1 VSANQ
6 HLLNDHSTPESRFQS
21 CGPAGRRVK
30 FRRSRPARNI
40 VKFCLRRC
48 AGRMLKFCRS
58 HCARQPPFAFRRAG
72 HFCAAFTLSVALML
86 SVTAS
91 NLRAADISGS
101 GEPAGCQ
108 TVRFS
113 DVGWTDVTATTALVA
128 QLLRS
133 IGYAPTITVL
143 SVPVTFASLQNKDI
157 DVFLGNWMPAQE
169 ADRSPYLA
177 DGSIVVIGP
186 NLLGAKYTLAV
197 PSYLY
202 EAGLKDFNDI
212 RRFAPAVGSS
222 IYGIEPGNDGNRLV
236 LKMLKQDLFG
246 LGDFKLVESSEQGML
261 AQVERAYRSKEPVV
275 FLAWEPHP
283 MNMRFDLKYLNGG
296 DTVFGPNF
304 GGATIYTVTR
314 KGYSAECPNVGRL
327 LSNLKFTLRGESE
340 MMAAI
345 LDRHEQPQI
354 AAAEWLRAN
363 PTATKV
369 WLDGVLAF
377 DGRPASAA
385 LAHSVPPPRPGGF
398 EQWVVTHKIP
408 VGDAM
413 AVAIDTIKTHG
424 TFVFDG
430 ISVVIRGMVNG
441 VTALLRILPAPALI
455 VAIAA
460 LAWALRRSWT
470 LTAFVALALL
480 FILNQG
486 YWIATLETLALVM
499 VATLMSAAIGVPL
512 GIAAAHRPRL
522 FAALRPVLDLMQTL
536 PTFVYLIPTLV
547 LFGLGVVPGL
557 ISTVI
562 FALPAPIR
570 LTHLGISSVPRP
582 LIEAGEAFGAT
593 PMQLL
598 WKIELPSAATTI
610 IAGITQCIMLSLS
623 MVVIAALV
631 GAGGLGVPVV
641 RALNSVQVGMGFEAG
656 FTIVL
661 LAIILD
667 RISRPKERGIAR

>member
-1 VSANQ
+1 MVSACNAP
-6 HLLNDHSTPESRFQS
+6 LNEHSRIDLAAQS
-21 CGPAGRRVK
+21 CRPWGRVVKPAATPRAW
-30 FRRSRPARNI
+30 PA
-40 VKFCLRRC
+40 L
-48 AGRMLKFCRS
+48 A
-58 HCARQPPFAFRRAG
+58 
-72 HFCAAFTLSVALML
+72 AAFALTLAAL
-86 SVTAS
+86 SS
-91 NLRAADISGS
+91 RAAAAADPPS
-101 GEPAGCQ
+101 CQ

-113 DVGWTDVTATTALVA
+113 DIGWTDVTSTTALTA
-128 QLLRS
+128 RLLRE
-133 IGYAPTITVL
+133 IGYTPTVTVL

-157 DVFLGNWMPAQE
+157 DVFLGNWMPAEE
-169 ADRSPYLA
+169 ADRKPYDA
-177 DGSIVVIGP
+177 DGSVVVIRP
-186 NLLGAKYTLAV
+186 NLVGAKYTLAV
-197 PSYLY
+197 PAYTY
-202 EAGLKDFNDI
+202 AEGLRDFKDI
-212 RRFAPAVGSS
+212 RRFGPQLSNS

-246 LGDFKLVESSEQGML
+246 LGGFKLIESSEQGML
-261 AQVERAYRSKEPVV
+261 AQVERAYRSKQPIV

-283 MNMRFDLKYLNGG
+283 MNMRFDLKYLGGG
-296 DTVFGPNF
+296 DAVFGPNF

-314 KGYSAECPNVGRL
+314 KGYSAECPNIGRL
-327 LSNLKFTLRGESE
+327 LTNLSFTLRGESE

-345 LDRHEQPQI
+345 LDRHEQPDI
-354 AAAEWLRAN
+354 AAAEWLKAN
-363 PTATKV
+363 PAAVKS
-369 WLDGVLAF
+369 WLEGVRTF
-377 DGRPASAA
+377 DGRPAAGA
-385 LAHSVPPPRPGGF
+385 LAGSAPSTRPGGF
-398 EQWVVTHKIP
+398 EQWIVNHKIP

-413 AVAIDTIKTHG
+413 AVAIDTIKAHG

-430 ISVVIRGMVNG
+430 ISIVIRGTVDG
-441 VTALLRILPAPALI
+441 VTTLLRALPATALI
-455 VAIAA
+455 VAVAA
-460 LAWALRRSWT
+460 LAFGLRRSWT

-486 YWIATLETLALVM
+486 YWDATLETLALVL
-499 VATLMSAAIGVPL
+499 VATLASAAVGVPL

-522 FAALRPVLDLMQTL
+522 FAAMRPVLDLMQTL

-593 PMQLL
+593 PLQLL
-598 WKIELPSAATTI
+598 WKVELPSAASTI

-667 RISRPKERGIAR
+667 RISRPKEREVPR

>member
-1 VSANQ
+1 MTINDSQTPVSPAAEP
-6 HLLNDHSTPESRFQS
+6 SMATEPSVAAAPS
-21 CGPAGRRVK
+21 AATAPAGAAAAPGGGTRD
-30 FRRSRPARNI
+30 PAN
-40 VKFCLRRC
+40 
-48 AGRMLKFCRS
+48 
-58 HCARQPPFAFRRAG
+58 
-72 HFCAAFTLSVALML
+72 
-86 SVTAS
+86 
-91 NLRAADISGS
+91 
-101 GEPAGCQ
+101 CQ

-113 DVGWTDVTATTALVA
+113 DVGWTDVTATTALVT

-133 IGYAPTITVL
+133 IGYSPTVTVL
-143 SVPVTFASLQNKDI
+143 SVPVTFASVQNKDI

-169 ADRSPYLA
+169 ADRGHYVE
-177 DGSIVVIGP
+177 DGSVVVIGA
-186 NLLGAKYTLAV
+186 NLTGAKYTLAV
-197 PSYLY
+197 PAYAY
-202 EAGLKDFNDI
+202 AAGLHDFNDI
-212 RRFAPAVGSS
+212 QRFAPALNDS
-222 IYGIEPGNDGNRLV
+222 IYGIEPGNDGNRHV
-236 LKMLKQDLFG
+236 LEMLKQNQFG
-246 LGDFKLVESSEQGML
+246 LGSFKLIESSEQGML
-261 AQVERAYRSKEPVV
+261 AQVERAYRDKKPVV

-283 MNMRFDLKYLNGG
+283 MNMRFDLKYLSGG
-296 DTVFGPNF
+296 DEVFGPNF

-314 KGYSAECPNVGRL
+314 RGYSAECPNIGRL
-327 LSNLKFTLRGESE
+327 LANLKFTLRGESE

-345 LDRHEQPQI
+345 LDRHEAPDI
-354 AAAEWLRAN
+354 AATEWLKAN
-363 PTATKV
+363 PTATKA
-369 WLDGVLAF
+369 WLAGVLTF
-377 DGRPASAA
+377 DGRPAAGA
-385 LAHSVPPPRPGGF
+385 LARGAPPPRPGGF
-398 EQWVVTHKIP
+398 EQWIVTHKIP

-413 AVAIDTIKTHG
+413 AVAIDYIKTHG
-424 TFVFDG
+424 TILFDG
-430 ISVVIRGMVNG
+430 ISIVIRGMVDG
-441 VTALLRILPAPALI
+441 LTALLRALPAPALI
-455 VAIAA
+455 VAFAL
-460 LAWALRRSWT
+460 LAWALRRS
-470 LTAFVALALL
+470 LPLAAFVALALL

-486 YWIATLETLALVM
+486 YWLATLETLSLVM
-499 VATLMSAAIGVPL
+499 VATLASTAIGVPL

-570 LTHLGISSVPRP
+570 LTHLGISSVPKP

-598 WKIELPSAATTI
+598 WKVELPSAASTI
-610 IAGITQCIMLSLS
+610 VAGITQCIMLSLS

-667 RISRPKERGIAR
+667 RISRPKERGASQ

>member
-1 VSANQ
+1 MFSLFLGGLAQ
-6 HLLNDHSTPESRFQS
+6 
-21 CGPAGRRVK
+21 A
-30 FRRSRPARNI
+30 
-40 VKFCLRRC
+40 
-48 AGRMLKFCRS
+48 
-58 HCARQPPFAFRRAG
+58 
-72 HFCAAFTLSVALML
+72 AAFGAS
-86 SVTAS
+86 TAS
-91 NLRAADISGS
+91 EPAVG
-101 GEPAGCQ
+101 GEPASCQ

-128 QLLRS
+128 QLLRT
-133 IGYAPTITVL
+133 IGYTPAITVL
-143 SVPVTFASLQNKDI
+143 SVPVTFASMQKKDV

-169 ADRSPYLA
+169 ADRAPYLA
-177 DGSIVVIGP
+177 DGSVVVVGP
-186 NLLGAKYTLAV
+186 NLTGAKYSLAV
-197 PSYLY
+197 PAYAY
-202 EAGLKDFNDI
+202 AAGLRDFQDI
-212 RRFAPAVGSS
+212 KQFGPALNKE
-222 IYGIEPGNDGNRLV
+222 IYGIEAGNDGNRLV
-236 LKMLKQDLFG
+236 LKMLKQDLYG

-261 AQVERAYRSKEPVV
+261 AQVERSIRAKQPIV

-283 MNMRFDLKYLNGG
+283 MNMRFDIKYLEGG
-296 DTVFGPNF
+296 DAVFGPNY

-314 KGYSAECPNVGRL
+314 KGYATECPNVAHL
-327 LSNLKFTLRGESE
+327 LTNLKFSLRGESE

-345 LDRHEQPQI
+345 LDRHEQPDI
-354 AAAEWLRAN
+354 AAAEWLKAN
-363 PTATKV
+363 PTVTKI
-369 WLDGVLAF
+369 WLDGVTTF
-377 DGRPASAA
+377 DGRPASLA
-385 LAHSVPPPRPGGF
+385 LARAAPPPRPGGF
-398 EQWVVTHKIP
+398 EQWVVSHKIP

-413 AVAIDTIKTHG
+413 ATMIDTIKAHG
-424 TFVFDG
+424 MIVFDG
-430 ISVVIRGMVNG
+430 ISIVIRGMVNG
-441 VTALLRILPAPALI
+441 VTALLRAVPAPALI

-460 LAWALRRSWT
+460 IAFALRRSLG

-486 YWIATLETLALVM
+486 YWIATLETLSLVV
-499 VATLMSAAIGVPL
+499 VATLASAVIGVPV
-512 GIAAAHRPRL
+512 GIAAAHRPRF

-570 LTHLGISSVPRP
+570 MTHLGISSVPRT
-582 LIEAGEAFGAT
+582 LIEAGESFGAT
-593 PMQLL
+593 ALQLL

-667 RISRPKERGIAR
+667 RMSRPKERGASR